1 MDLHTLHALTA
12 AQAMPRSD
20 LRVLSFL
27 GALGPLTAHRLAEA
41 IGTGQPYLAIRLLR
55 LFEAGLVVKCQVSSR
70 PEVALVRAGWRLAPD
85 VDVALEAMAGEY
97 DTTVVDAM
105 VAR

>member
-20 LRVLSFL
+20 LRVLTLL
-27 GALGPLTAHRLAEA
+27 GTLGPLTAQRLAESM
-41 IGTGQPYLAIRLLR
+41 GVSQPYVARRLLR
-55 LFEAGLVVKCQVSSR
+55 LFDIGLIVRCDVSNR
-70 PEVALVRAGWRLAPD
+70 PDVAVVRAGWRLGPD
-85 VDVALEAMAGEY
+85 ADLVLENMVGEY
-97 DTTVVDAM
+97 DTTVVDSM